1 MNAIQ
6 PNREQALEPA
16 AYRLTVAAYHRMI
29 EAGIFAEDDRV
40 ELIEGELRAMP
51 PINAGHAGKNKRL
64 NQLFSRRAQDLA
76 IVAVQDPLTLPEHS
90 EPEPDLMLLRPRD
103 DFYEGTNPTPAD
115 TLLVVEI
122 ADTSLRY
129 DRNTKLPLY
138 ARHGVPE
145 TWLIDLKRRR
155 IELHRDPGPDGYRQV
170 LLPDRA
176 QFIAPVLLPEM
187 RIQVAE
193 LWA

>member
-1 MNAIQ
+1 MNAVQ
-6 PNREQALEPA
+6 PRHESDVEPST
-16 AYRLTVAAYHRMI
+16 YRLTVDVYHRMI

-90 EPEPDLMLLRPRD
+90 EPKPDLMLLRPRD
-103 DFYEGTNPTPAD
+103 DFYEHTNPTPSD

-122 ADTSLRY
+122 ADTSLSY
-129 DRNTKLPLY
+129 DRNTKVPLY
-138 ARHGVPE
+138 AAHGIPE
-145 TWLIDLKRRR
+145 VWLIDLKRRR
-155 IELHRDPGPDGYRQV
+155 IEVYRDPGPEGYRQI
-170 LLPDRA
+170 LLPDRE
-176 QFIAPVLLPEM
+176 QFIAPVLLPEVP
-187 RIQVAE
+187 IQIAE
-193 LWA
+193 LWS